1 MELDEDYRK
10 RFVRLMRQPK
20 KRKPRTQVKK
30 MVEPAVSLEV
40 KEQTFTPIPKKASA
54 PLPGLMLT
62 PNMRVPV
69 HTPDFRIP
77 VLLLD
82 EQYRL

>member
-20 KRKPRTQVKK
+20 KRKSRTQVKK
-30 MVEPAVSLEV
+30 MAKPAVSLEV
-40 KEQTFTPIPKKASA
+40 AEEKLSPVPPPASVS
-54 PLPGLMLT
+54 LPVLMLT
-62 PNMRVPV
+62 ADLRV
-69 HTPDFRIP
+69 P

-82 EQYRL
+82 EQYRVQPEVVS